1 MNIEIAFTPVFIAGL
16 VGAILTIFFAYF
28 PKVRVWFASL
38 AVEVAAMYKLGMM
51 VIVAIVISL
60 LSYYSVIATV
70 PPFSWPTLVAVIIAL
85 IITNQPVQA
94 LLPET
99 RDVQVARV
107 SREAR
112 LSNKLLTPKVA

>member
-1 MNIEIAFTPVFIAGL
+1 MQIQIAFTPVFIAGL
-16 VGAILTIFFAYF
+16 VGTLLTIFFAYC

-38 AVEVAAMYKLGMM
+38 AIEIAAIYKLGFM
-51 VIVAIVISL
+51 VIVAIVISI
-60 LSYYSVIATV
+60 LSYFSVITTV
-70 PPFSWPTLVAVIIAL
+70 PPFSWQTAIAVIIAL

-99 RDVQVARV
+99 HDVQFARV